1 MFNLIYCK
9 LHIYIHTLHIYDIKH
24 IITVKAEENLEKR
37 PKKKN

>member
-9 LHIYIHTLHIYDIKH
+9 LHIYDIKT
-24 IITVKAEENLEKR
+24 IITVKAEENLERR

>member
-9 LHIYIHTLHIYDIKH
+9 LHIYDIKN